1 MIASRFIFALLP
13 VIFILVL
20 NVSTA
25 PILDL
30 QLLPTKLGE
39 RLVNDTLIPTESLVY
54 EDNDSKE
61 SDEET
66 TTIVENSTESPRLI
80 ISGLSFK
87 NMSMNIDEILDL
99 TARLFH
105 ENSNELPSTPT
116 TENPA
121 EDNDDDV

>member
-39 RLVNDTLIPTESLVY
+39 SLVNDTVIPTESLVY
-54 EDNDSKE
+54 DDSDSNEDDLQ
-61 SDEET
+61 T
-66 TTIVENSTESPRLI
+66 TTIVENSTESSRLI

-87 NMSMNIDEILDL
+87 DIKNISFNIDEILDL

-105 ENSNELPSTPT
+105 DNSNELPSTPT
-116 TENPA
+116 TENPI
-121 EDNDDDV
+121 EDDD